1 MTNKKSDDKVTSTS
15 QVPGTTNNENKK
27 EEFSFIRSFGAGGIA
42 GVLAKT
48 TVSPIERVKLIF
60 QTSSEEFT
68 YRKGIN
74 MFKEILRTEG
84 FLSLW
89 RGNTLVALRIFP
101 YSAIQFAVYD
111 TVKHVSILIYLVS

>member
-1 MTNKKSDDKVTSTS
+1 
-15 QVPGTTNNENKK
+15 
-27 EEFSFIRSFGAGGIA
+27 
-42 GVLAKT
+42 
-48 TVSPIERVKLIF
+48 VSPIERVKLIF

-111 TVKHVSILIYLVS
+111 TVKHVSILIYLVKNTKIFIDNRDWVTQAIQGDNIIL